1 MGLLLF
7 LGVAVLVIGGF
18 VLVFMLSDTD
28 DGPGRGP

>member
-7 LGVAVLVIGGF
+7 LGVAVLVIGGVILLF
-18 VLVFMLSDTD
+18 VLSDAD